1 MSTAVNTGWRWIACA
16 IASFVLQGV
25 ASAQSWKPERAIEI
39 TVGSGPASG
48 TDRTARLAQ
57 KLMMEH
63 KLLDVPVNVVNRPG
77 GGSAIA
83 LAFLSQRPGDG
94 HLFNLGSFN
103 LITNH
108 LTGKSKLSYAD
119 FTPLAHLFNEYVSF
133 SVRADSPITSAK
145 DLIDRMRRDPAS
157 VSAGLSSSVAGA
169 NHIAWAMAM
178 KAAGVDISKLKIV
191 VFNSG
196 GESVTALLGGHVD
209 VVVVGAASVVK
220 LKEEG
225 RANPLAIASPQRLG
239 GALSSVPTLRETGLP
254 VIASNWRNAV
264 GAKGLSKPQVAYWDQ
279 LLGRMAQTPE
289 WKEYL
294 DQNFSDNAYRDSAAT
309 YKYISEEN
317 AAIRAILTEL
327 GLAKL

>member
-1 MSTAVNTGWRWIACA
+1 MSKAANAGLRWIACA
-16 IASFVLQGV
+16 MASCPFQG

-57 KLMMEH
+57 KVMMEH

-83 LAFLSQRPGDG
+83 LSFLSQRPGDG

-145 DLIDRMRRDPAS
+145 DLVDRMRRDPTS

-178 KAAGVDISKLKIV
+178 
-191 VFNSG
+191 NR
-196 GESVTALLGGHVD
+196 T
-209 VVVVGAASVVK
+209 
-220 LKEEG
+220 
-225 RANPLAIASPQRLG
+225 
-239 GALSSVPTLRETGLP
+239 
-254 VIASNWRNAV
+254 WRNRESIA
-264 GAKGLSKPQVAYWDQ
+264 P
-279 LLGRMAQTPE
+279 
-289 WKEYL
+289 
-294 DQNFSDNAYRDSAAT
+294 
-309 YKYISEEN
+309 
-317 AAIRAILTEL
+317 
-327 GLAKL
+327 